1 MGKRGKK
8 ARAGKL
14 TRKEID
20 KRLDALVEKLEEE
33 LKSGNLFAP
42 LPPTEDCPVCLLFL
56 SRMPNE
62 SVYHPCC
69 GNFICLACVKERD
82 EFIETQNDKSI
93 CHTCPFCREAKPS
106 TEGALRQLEARI
118 EQNDANALY
127 KIGEFLWYG
136 KNGMSKDKL
145 KALDYWI
152 RAAELGSAEA
162 CGAIVLLCERDTAVA
177 PMDKKRA
184 FIFEQVGAMRG
195 NILSRHN
202 IGGREYYRGN
212 HEVGIRH
219 LKIAA
224 KAGHQKS
231 LDALKEIFLADG
243 SFPGKEFLS
252 KKSLDD
258 ALRVCHAAQV
268 EVYSEERAKHSDPE
282 YREGFRC

>member
-33 LKSGNLFAP
+33 LKSGNLFVP

-118 EQNDANALY
+118 EQNDASTLY
-127 KIGEFLWYG
+127 NRRVFVVW
-136 KNGMSKDKL
+136 
-145 KALDYWI
+145 
-152 RAAELGSAEA
+152 
-162 CGAIVLLCERDTAVA
+162 
-177 PMDKKRA
+177 
-184 FIFEQVGAMRG
+184 
-195 NILSRHN
+195 
-202 IGGREYYRGN
+202 
-212 HEVGIRH
+212 
-219 LKIAA
+219 
-224 KAGHQKS
+224 QKWNVQRQ
-231 LDALKEIFLADG
+231 A
-243 SFPGKEFLS
+243 
-252 KKSLDD
+252 
-258 ALRVCHAAQV
+258 
-268 EVYSEERAKHSDPE
+268 
-282 YREGFRC
+282 